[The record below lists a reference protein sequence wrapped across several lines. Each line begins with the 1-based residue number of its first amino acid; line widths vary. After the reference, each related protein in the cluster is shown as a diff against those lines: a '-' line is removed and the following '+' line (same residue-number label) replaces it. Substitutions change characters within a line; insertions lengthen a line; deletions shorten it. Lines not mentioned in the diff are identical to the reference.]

1 NINHRETAFGGSM
14 SALAILSAWS
24 LLHVRLTAGGYESRL
39 VIQRNTM
46 SYGKPVLGYFTAH
59 AKAPEA
65 AQWQAFT
72 RMLERK
78 GLGRIAVS
86 SVLLHE
92 GDEVGRFEGEFVAL
106 GSSDAR
112 RATSVSDAWKP

>member
-1 NINHRETAFGGSM
+1 MADIHEMPDRDAR
-14 SALAILSAWS
+14 AD
-24 LLHVRLTAGGYESRL
+24 LTARQEKVLRVIKESVDQRGYPPSLRE
-39 VIQRNTM
+39 I
-46 SYGKPVLGYFTAH
+46 GTAVQL
-59 AKAPEA
+59 ASPSSVAY
-65 AQWQAFT
+65 QL